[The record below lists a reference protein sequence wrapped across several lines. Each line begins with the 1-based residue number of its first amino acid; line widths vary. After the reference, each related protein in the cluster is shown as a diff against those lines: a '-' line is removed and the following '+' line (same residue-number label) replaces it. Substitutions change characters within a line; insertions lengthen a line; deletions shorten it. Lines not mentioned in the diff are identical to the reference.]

1 MLVEQTTVT
10 NIRRTLVIAS
20 HSLNIRLDMDVEAL
34 DSDTDT
40 EKLTSPKAI
49 MMVLELYKT

>member
-1 MLVEQTTVT
+1 M
-10 NIRRTLVIAS
+10 IAS